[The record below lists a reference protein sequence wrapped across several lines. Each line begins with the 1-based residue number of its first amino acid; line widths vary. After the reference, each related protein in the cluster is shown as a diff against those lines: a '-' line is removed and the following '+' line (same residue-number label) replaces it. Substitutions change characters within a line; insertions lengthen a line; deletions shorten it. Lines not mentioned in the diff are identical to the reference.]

1 MHPLKSVIA
10 VTMHSMH
17 GFYHENDFHI
27 QRRQP
32 VWTVQ
37 ARLLNIEPIR
47 RVVRRIRKTENEA
60 IRDNS

>member
-1 MHPLKSVIA
+1 
-10 VTMHSMH
+10 MHSMH